1 MAVGSGAC
9 TICGKIYKVRGM
21 RRHLAYCREQQR
33 EKDQER
39 NEKLRAAQPTGPGPA
54 STMRMLS
61 KGIYVEGIR
70 IDGDTV
76 DGDIL
81 PPLPPESPPPP
92 SPPPSEVPTSSLPK
106 LGDVKIEYHPSSG
119 KPPVIVPL
127 QDLRREGDEP
137 GGDRTPR
144 SAEPWVGFR
153 TRLDYEISE
162 FILQTRLN
170 TEETKRLLKLVKCA
184 QDTRDFTIASI
195 DDLNERWQLAAQ
207 ATLVPGYK
215 TTEFTSEG
223 EGYKETFEVHH
234 TSLLDWARSL
244 VTDPALKDHMVY
256 DARRMFIHNGEKFE
270 RWVDEPYTADRLWN
284 IQSTLDSKKSPLGFV
299 LYADKNKLSSFSGQK
314 GYPVEARLINLD
326 TRVRN
331 GEGRGGACIVGL
343 LPIPDETSERKNKTR
358 FVNYK
363 GIIWH
368 DSMREFLQ
376 DIINQPPEGI
386 PIKCSDDVIR
396 FFVLFI
402 LILVADYEEHA
413 VIGTEGHAPSAE
425 QREQILSAV
434 SLRPVPNV
442 FWKMPHSGP
451 YPALCFDT
459 LHFVWAGLAEHL
471 SEQLK
476 LHIKQVPGQTRSMT
490 VKVNKQ
496 VDVIPRWRDLHH
508 MDNFMEE
515 NFNDGSKHE
524 DASKATVIGMHGIF
538 TPSSSEFSIASG
550 YQLLRAYRYY
560 LEMAMFACMD
570 VVTESRS
577 DAGRQQLSKF
587 HDQLTVYRQL
597 VARDPILGS
606 KGWNFPKIHLHAH
619 LFDSIWDKGVTR
631 VQSTKPFEKL
641 HGPIRKIYL
650 EQTNFKNVPRQIL
663 NIIHRHSI
671 ARIIRDDIDRLDEST
686 SEEKESSRTS
696 GVDNVL
702 IGSPDPAITFDTLEQ
717 LMNGDR
723 AFTNFRVRLQNA
735 LHRILPLFFGVESR
749 PNRSLVAFS
758 SGDKIRPFKYLQVEY
773 SSQVDWR
780 LTRDYLRCNPN
791 FHHRPRYD
799 CVLLSR
805 PDPIFARLLY
815 VFTCTFDGKDYPIA
829 LVQAYDAPCGHV
841 SKVDKELGLVRRRA
855 RPRQD
860 TEFVSLHSIIRG
872 AVMIQDLECQEG
884 DEYLLYNY
892 LDSDM
897 FLRTWRLVPDV

>member
-1 MAVGSGAC
+1 M
-9 TICGKIYKVRGM
+9 
-21 RRHLAYCREQQR
+21 
-33 EKDQER
+33 
-39 NEKLRAAQPTGPGPA
+39 
-54 STMRMLS
+54 STE
-61 KGIYVEGIR
+61 GIYVEGIR
-70 IDGDTV
+70 IDSDTS

-81 PPLPPESPPPP
+81 PPLPPDSPPPPSPPPP
-92 SPPPSEVPTSSLPK
+92 SPPPSEAPAPSVPK

-127 QDLRREGDEP
+127 QELRREGDEP
-137 GGDRTPR
+137 DGDHAPR
-144 SAEPWVGFR
+144 STEPWVGFR

-170 TEETKRLLKLVKCA
+170 TEETKRLLKLIKSA

-256 DARRMFIHNGEKFE
+256 DARRMYIHNGLKFE

-284 IQSTLDSKKSPLGFV
+284 IQSTLDSNKSPLGFV
-299 LYADKNKLSSFSGQK
+299 LYADKNKLSSFSSQK

-368 DSMREFLQ
+368 NSMHKFLQ
-376 DIINQPPEGI
+376 DIIDQPPEGI
-386 PIKCSDDVIR
+386 PIKCSDDVVR

-402 LILVADYEEHA
+402 LILVADYEEQSMMALTRGGRGNFPCPQCLVPQDLQADLSKKHKERDVLQMVNTVRSA
-413 VIGTEGHAPSAE
+413 VIGTGEQTPSAE

-442 FWKMPHSGP
+442 FWRMPHSGP

-459 LHFVWAGLAEHL
+459 LHFIWAGLAEHL

-476 LHIKQVPGQTRSMT
+476 LHVKQVPGQTRSLT

-496 VDVIPRWRDLHH
+496 VDAIPRWRDLHH

-538 TPSSSEFSIASG
+538 TPSSPEFATSSG

-570 VVTESRS
+570 VMTESRS
-577 DAGRQQLSKF
+577 DAGRQRLSKF

-597 VARDPILGS
+597 VARDLVLGS

-671 ARIIRDDIDRLDEST
+671 AKIIREDIDRLDEST
-686 SEEKESSRTS
+686 TEEQESSRTS

-702 IGSPDPAITFDTLEQ
+702 IGSPDPPITFDTLEEV
-717 LMNGDR
+717 MSGDR
-723 AFTNFRVRLQNA
+723 AFANFRVRLQNA

-749 PNRSLVAFS
+749 PNRSL
-758 SGDKIRPFKYLQVEY
+758 IRPFKYLQVEY

-815 VFTCTFDGKDYPIA
+815 VFTCTFNGKDYPIA

-860 TEFVSLHSIIRG
+860 AEFVSLHSIIRG
-872 AVMIQDLECQEG
+872 TVMIQDLECQEG